1 MSRMLAVAAVAALAG
16 TAVAVPISNNPQN
29 SFASLELA
37 LGVTL
42 TPINLTAQPITVS
55 GGGNSLNA
63 PKNQLV
69 SDFSVLLPNTSLA
82 YAGRLTSEVFGNT
95 SSTGPGLTD
104 VVIKYTFQ
112 QVGGPNSIETFNFG
126 VNSGQTI
133 DLTDLLAATHG
144 TILNENVSQAFS
156 PAVSADTIGL
166 NNTFDFD
173 FRVNGAPNELQ
184 NGDTYVWYVAS
195 GGGDVKVNV
204 VDVTVTDFGN
214 ANAKALT
221 FTTTNGQ
228 NDLNVPAPGA
238 SALAL
243 VGLAAAGRRRR
254 R

>member
-1 MSRMLAVAAVAALAG
+1 MSKVLAVAAFAALAG
-16 TAVAVPISNNPQN
+16 TAVAVPISNNPQA

-42 TPINLTAQPITVS
+42 QPINLTAQPITVS
-55 GGGNSLNA
+55 GGGNNLNA
-63 PKNQLV
+63 PKNVLV
-69 SDFSVLLPNTSLA
+69 SDFSALFPNSSLA
-82 YAGRLTSEVFGNT
+82 YAGRLTSEVFGNQ
-95 SSTGPGLTD
+95 SATGPGLTD

-112 QVGGPNSIETFNFG
+112 QTGGPNSIETFDFG
-126 VNSGQTI
+126 INSGQTI
-133 DLTDLLAATHG
+133 DLTDLLSATHG

-156 PAVSADTIGL
+156 PAVSADVIGL

-173 FRVNGAPNELQ
+173 FRVNGAANELQ
-184 NGDTYVWYVAS
+184 FGDTYVWYVA
-195 GGGDVKVNV
+195 GAGDVKVNV

-228 NDLNVPAPGA
+228 NDLNVPGPGA

-243 VGLAAAGRRRR
+243 VGLGVAGSRRRR
-254 R
+254 